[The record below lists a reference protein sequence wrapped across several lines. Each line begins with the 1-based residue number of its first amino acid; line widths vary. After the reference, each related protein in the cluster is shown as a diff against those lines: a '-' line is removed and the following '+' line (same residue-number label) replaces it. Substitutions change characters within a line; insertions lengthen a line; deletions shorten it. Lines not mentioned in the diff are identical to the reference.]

1 MIKGKRLTIQQC
13 KVLKRNKI
21 IDYENWVYIKT
32 EVVDSNGNKCTSR
45 FRDKEMYMIIRNKN
59 TNEEKRCLC

>member
-1 MIKGKRLTIQQC
+1 MRNGKKLTIQQC

-21 IDYENWVYIKT
+21 IDYDNWLYLKT
-32 EVVDSNGNKCTSR
+32 EVVDNEGNKCASR
-45 FRDKEMYMIIRNKN
+45 FRDKETYIIIRNKN